1 LARVKYVLDAVSRE
15 TTAPAGYYVPREE
28 GFLDYQDRK
37 VLYTLGDVCIETSCC
52 GTGSWSYVR
61 VHGYLVGEAA
71 SQDEQGTPSQA
82 EQGAP
87 SQAEQGTPSQAEPGR
102 RCFEID
108 TIEDLADRVAIC
120 RQLMEKHPGARVEFR

>member
-1 LARVKYVLDAVSRE
+1 VKYVLDAVSRE

-87 SQAEQGTPSQAEPGR
+87 SQAEPGR
-102 RCFEID
+102 RCFEVD
-108 TIEDLADRVAIC
+108 TTEDLADRVAIC
-120 RQLMEKHPGARVEFR
+120 QLLMEKHPGARVEFR